1 MDPVA
6 DPRFSAAEL
15 ISLFDQVP
23 AIVWACDLEM
33 KMTFAGG
40 APLRDMGLHPAEIY
54 GVQLRDYF
62 ANSPDAPRVIGY
74 VRRALAGEKMIYEQ
88 QWQGAIYESHICP
101 MRDDKNRITGVLGLA
116 LDVTQR
122 RRMEDELFVSRYS
135 LQQTTALF
143 PLAHFTMESDGTLHF
158 TGALGEMLGL
168 PSEAETLAYKD
179 LLKTIHPDDRQSV
192 VDARRLAVV
201 KREPYSFEARFIRPD
216 GSIRYLRF
224 HISYLYDRQGR
235 MTKTIG
241 TAADVS
247 DEIERMQETIELLRR
262 DGITGLPNR
271 AFFSERLRHDLAF
284 AEGTSELM
292 ALVLLDLD
300 RFSRVNDSLG
310 YMAGDAY
317 LRSIAGRLR
326 SFSEGTPDIAAR
338 IGGDEFA
345 LLLRGAQRRGDLV
358 RRVESLRALLEEPV
372 VIEDHQLHVGVS
384 MGVGIFPY
392 DADDQSLMLKADL
405 ALSRARSAGMGR
417 TEYYDLLLAR
427 DAASSFRLEHG
438 LHSAIKESQLVPY
451 YQPIVDADSRIQG
464 IEALARWNHPEY
476 GLLAPKAFLDVAE
489 ESGLIVEMGETLLL
503 RACSDAVEF
512 RKHLPELR
520 LNVNL
525 SSRHLLSP
533 QMVTLIG
540 SALAETGLPAG
551 ALQIEV
557 TEQSLIADVNAG
569 QRSIESLRV
578 LGSSVVIDDFGT
590 GYNTLSYLKS
600 YHVDGIKLDRYFV
613 RDMLSDRFSRAICEG
628 VMAMAR
634 SLDLH
639 VIAEGIENS
648 AQRTAAIEMGCE
660 ELQGFLFGKPM
671 PPRELEAM
679 LAAT

>member
-1 MDPVA
+1 MEPGA
-6 DPRFSAAEL
+6 GRRFSAAEL
-15 ISLFDQVP
+15 ISLFEQVP
-23 AIVWACDLEM
+23 AIVWACDLDL
-33 KMTFAGG
+33 KVTFAGG
-40 APLRDMGLHPAEIY
+40 APLHDMGLRPDDLY
-54 GVQLRDYF
+54 GVELREYF
-62 ANSPDAPRVIGY
+62 GNSPDASRIIAY
-74 VRRALAGEKMIYEQ
+74 VRRALAGEKVIYEA
-88 QWQGAIYESHICP
+88 QWQGTVYESHLCP
-101 MRDDKNRITGVLGLA
+101 MHDDGVISGVLGIA

-122 RRMEDELFVSRYS
+122 RRMEDELFISRYS
-135 LQQTTALF
+135 LQQTAVLF
-143 PLAHFTMESDGTLHF
+143 PLAHFTMDAEGTLHF
-158 TGALGEMLGL
+158 TEALPEMLGL
-168 PSEAETLAYKD
+168 PPETQTLAYKD

-192 VDARRLAVV
+192 VDARRLAAA
-201 KREPYSFEARFIRPD
+201 KHEPYSFESRFIRRD

-224 HISYLYDRQGR
+224 HISYLYDREGR
-235 MTKTIG
+235 ATKTIG

-271 AFFSERLRHDLAF
+271 TYFSERLRHDLAF
-284 AEGTSELM
+284 AEGTNELM

-317 LRSIAGRLR
+317 LRSMAGRLR
-326 SFSEGTPDIAAR
+326 SFSDGSPDVCAR

-345 LLLRGAQRRGDLV
+345 VLLRGAQRRGDLV
-358 RRVESLRALLEEPV
+358 RRIESLRTLLEEPV
-372 VIEDHQLHVGVS
+372 EIEGHQLHVGVS
-384 MGVGIFPY
+384 MGVGIFPQ
-392 DADDQSLMLKADL
+392 DADDHSLMLKADL

-438 LHSAIKESQLVPY
+438 LHSAIKESQLLPY
-451 YQPIVDADSRIQG
+451 YQPIVDAESHIQG
-464 IEALARWNHPEY
+464 IEALARWDHPEY

-489 ESGLIVEMGETLLL
+489 ESGLIVEMGESLLL
-503 RACSDAVEF
+503 RACTDAVEF
-512 RKHLPELR
+512 RKQMPELR

-540 SALAETGLPAG
+540 SALAETGLPAR

-557 TEQSLIADVNAG
+557 TEQSLIEDVNAG
-569 QRSIESLRV
+569 QRSIESLRA

-600 YHVDGIKLDRYFV
+600 YQVDGIKLDRYFI
-613 RDMLSDRFSRAICEG
+613 RDMLSDRYSRAICEG

-634 SLDLH
+634 SLNLH
-639 VIAEGIENS
+639 VIAEGIES
-648 AQRTAAIEMGCE
+648 PEQRRAAIEMGCE
-660 ELQGFLFGKPM
+660 ELQGFLFGRPM
-671 PPRELEAM
+671 PTRDFHAL
-679 LAAT
+679 LAAR

>member
-1 MDPVA
+1 MEPGA
-6 DPRFSAAEL
+6 GPRFSAAEL
-15 ISLFDQVP
+15 ISLFEQVP
-23 AIVWACDLEM
+23 AIVWACDLDM

-40 APLRDMGLHPAEIY
+40 APLRELGVHSQDVY
-54 GVQLRDYF
+54 GVQLREYF
-62 ANSPDAPRVIGY
+62 GTSPDAPRVIGY
-74 VRRALAGEKMIYEQ
+74 VRRALAGEKVIYEL
-88 QWQGAIYESHICP
+88 QWQGAVYESHASP
-101 MRDDKNRITGVLGLA
+101 MQDEHGRITGVLGIA

-122 RRMEDELFVSRYS
+122 RRMEDELFISRYS

-143 PLAHFTMESDGTLHF
+143 PLAHFTMDGEGTLHF

-168 PSEAETLAYKD
+168 PSETQSLAYKD

-192 VDARRLAVV
+192 VDARRLAVA
-201 KREPYSFEARFIRPD
+201 KHEPYSFESRFIRPD

-224 HISYLYDRQGR
+224 HISYLYDRQGSV
-235 MTKTIG
+235 TKTIG

-247 DEIERMQETIELLRR
+247 DEIERMHETIELLRR

-271 AFFSERLRHDLAF
+271 TYFTERLRHDLAF
-284 AEGTSELM
+284 AEGTNELM

-300 RFSRVNDSLG
+300 RFSRINDSLG

-326 SFSEGTPDIAAR
+326 SFSEGTPDTAAR

-345 LLLRGAQRRGDLV
+345 VLLRGCQRRGDLV
-358 RRVESLRALLEEPV
+358 RRIESLRTLLEEAV
-372 VIEDHQLHVGVS
+372 TIEGHQLHVGVS
-384 MGVGIFPY
+384 MGVGIFPQ

-405 ALSRARSAGMGR
+405 ALSRARSTGMGR
-417 TEYYDLLLAR
+417 TEYYDLMLAR
-427 DAASSFRLEHG
+427 DVASSFRLEHG
-438 LHSAIKESQLVPY
+438 LHSAIKESQLLPY

-489 ESGLIVEMGETLLL
+489 ESGLIVELGESLLL
-503 RACSDAVEF
+503 RACSDAMEF
-512 RKHLPELR
+512 RKRAPELR

-533 QMVTLIG
+533 QMVTLIAG
-540 SALAETGLPAG
+540 ALAETGLPAY

-557 TEQSLIADVNAG
+557 TEQSLIEDVNAG

-578 LGSSVVIDDFGT
+578 LGASVVIDDFGT

-613 RDMLSDRFSRAICEG
+613 RDMLSDRYSRAICEG

-634 SLDLH
+634 SLNLH
-639 VIAEGIENS
+639 VIAEGIES
-648 AQRTAAIEMGCE
+648 TDQRTAAIELGCE

-671 PPRELEAM
+671 PTREFEAV
-679 LAAT
+679 LSAR